1 MYCEVFSRTSVAL
14 QEIQSETLSPSYFVN
29 ILHYL
34 VNIAIHKIPQIVVR
48 QEHILVLAGRGLIFF
63 LVAPIALCLVASWG

>member
-1 MYCEVFSRTSVAL
+1 MKFTFICMYFEVFSRTSVAL

-34 VNIAIHKIPQIVVR
+34 VNIAIHKILQIVVR
-48 QEHILVLAGRGLIFF
+48 
-63 LVAPIALCLVASWG
+63 